1 MKHKELYKKDS
12 NENIRVWWIESE
24 GEKFRMHSGVYGGQI
39 VVSEWTTCEPKN
51 IGKKNATTGEEQCL
65 LEVEAS
71 YKKKL
76 AQGNYKESLD
86 KESLEQDNYIK
97 PMLAKEYGEDW
108 NPTDLDFKS
117 EKIYSNVK
125 YDGLRTIATINGLYS
140 RQGKK
145 IISAPHI
152 LRELKPIFDIY
163 PNIVLDGELYSDKL
177 SDNFNEIISLA
188 RKTKP
193 EPDDFIKS
201 EKFLQYWIYDIESM
215 KEKEDVFS
223 KRYEFINS
231 LFEIKDIQNNKWI
244 KKVIATKI
252 KDQNHLDR
260 MFQEAMEQ
268 GYEGQI
274 IRINSKPYE
283 NKRTKQLIKRKEFK
297 EEEFKIVDIVEG
309 EGNRS
314 GMAGNILVEMSDG
327 KKFGSGI
334 QGDREFYRKLLKE
347 KDSYI
352 GTQVSIKYQN
362 LTPDGIPRF
371 PVAVKFWN
379 SKTREF

>member
-1 MKHKELYKKDS
+1 
-12 NENIRVWWIESE
+12 
-24 GEKFRMHSGVYGGQI
+24 
-39 VVSEWTTCEPKN
+39 
-51 IGKKNATTGEEQCL
+51 
-65 LEVEAS
+65 
-71 YKKKL
+71 
-76 AQGNYKESLD
+76 
-86 KESLEQDNYIK
+86 
-97 PMLAKEYGEDW
+97 
-108 NPTDLDFKS
+108 
-117 EKIYSNVK
+117 
-125 YDGLRTIATINGLYS
+125 
-140 RQGKK
+140 
-145 IISAPHI
+145 
-152 LRELKPIFDIY
+152 
-163 PNIVLDGELYSDKL
+163 
-177 SDNFNEIISLA
+177 
-188 RKTKP
+188 
-193 EPDDFIKS
+193 
-201 EKFLQYWIYDIESM
+201 
-215 KEKEDVFS
+215 
-223 KRYEFINS
+223 
-231 LFEIKDIQNNKWI
+231 
-244 KKVIATKI
+244 
-252 KDQNHLDR
+252 

-274 IRINSKPYE
+274 IRINSKLYE